1 MSLAGK
7 LAFQVDRGAQFRG
20 SELFQSGAVQVTA
33 VEPEH
38 VHATV
43 AGGQQYE
50 VCVQFFNQELLVSCE
65 CEYFRDRGA
74 CKHIWAVILEADRR
88 GALPGATA
96 LRRLSLLETTAER
109 KGDHPGLV
117 QTRRTAVPKAF
128 VPPPPPP
135 PPPPAWQTELT
146 AIQSELAPAALRPAT
161 WPAQFELIYVADTSS
176 SRSSGGIVLEVK
188 MRTRKKT
195 GDWSAPKEFKLAA
208 GQLELVPDPED
219 AQLLTMLVGGVE
231 TYSYSYAQSFSFNL
245 RKTLPGPLALRLL
258 PRIAATG
265 RLFATENSGYSTN
278 LEPLGW
284 DDGEAWRLWLEVRQ
298 DDRDQWKITGS
309 LRRGEER
316 MPLDRAGPAAFER
329 AAAGAG
335 QAGALRARR
344 RFRLGKPVA
353 AAESHRVLRPRARR
367 GAGQAAGFAGA
378 VPPMEIDE
386 PLRFAERH
394 VTPGLGLRI
403 TEKRDWNG
411 THFEGVLLFDYGRG
425 FVEEEEASRGL
436 WSAEER
442 VYIVR
447 DTEAESQ
454 ARNVLLA
461 AGLKPEGFGMSWRF
475 VPRILPRVVREL
487 VQAGWHV
494 EAEGKKFRQ
503 PGQTRVEVSSG
514 IDWFDLHAEVDYD
527 GVSASLPQL
536 LGALRR
542 GDTMVRLGDGSF
554 GLLPEDWLA
563 RFAPLAGLGTG
574 EHGEEHLRLAP
585 TRRDCWTRC
594 WRRSRKCAWTRC
606 LSACANG
613 CATSVAFARRNSRPV
628 SWANCA
634 ATSARGWAGWSF
646 CANSASAAAWRTIW
660 GWGRRRRCWRC
671 WRTGVRRP
679 KGRPWW
685 WRRNR

>member
-231 TYSYSYAQSFSFNL
+231 TYSYSYAQNFSFNL

-316 MPLDRAGPAAFER
+316 MPLTEPDLLLSSGLLLARGKLARFEHAGGFGWVSQLRRLKPSRSPTASATR
-329 AAAGAG
+329 RWPSCWIRRCCRPWRSTSRCASPNVMSRRGWACASRKSATGTGRISKACCCSITGADSWRKRRPAGACG
-335 QAGALRARR
+335 
-344 RFRLGKPVA
+344 
-353 AAESHRVLRPRARR
+353 RPKSGSTLCATRKRKARR
-367 GAGQAAGFAGA
+367 G
-378 VPPMEIDE
+378 MCC
-386 PLRFAERH
+386 
-394 VTPGLGLRI
+394 
-403 TEKRDWNG
+403 W
-411 THFEGVLLFDYGRG
+411 
-425 FVEEEEASRGL
+425 
-436 WSAEER
+436 
-442 VYIVR
+442 
-447 DTEAESQ
+447 
-454 ARNVLLA
+454 
-461 AGLKPEGFGMSWRF
+461 
-475 VPRILPRVVREL
+475 
-487 VQAGWHV
+487 
-494 EAEGKKFRQ
+494 Q
-503 PGQTRVEVSSG
+503 P
-514 IDWFDLHAEVDYD
+514 A
-527 GVSASLPQL
+527 
-536 LGALRR
+536 
-542 GDTMVRLGDGSF
+542 
-554 GLLPEDWLA
+554 
-563 RFAPLAGLGTG
+563 
-574 EHGEEHLRLAP
+574 
-585 TRRDCWTRC
+585 
-594 WRRSRKCAWTRC
+594 
-606 LSACANG
+606 
-613 CATSVAFARRNSRPV
+613 
-628 SWANCA
+628 
-634 ATSARGWAGWSF
+634 
-646 CANSASAAAWRTIW
+646 
-660 GWGRRRRCWRC
+660 
-671 WRTGVRRP
+671 
-679 KGRPWW
+679 
-685 WRRNR
+685 